1 MAVWRD
7 TGRSV
12 CTAVTS
18 DRVGGRNRV
27 TAQVSK
33 SCLLIVPENNNY
45 YVMGVSVMNGFNVIN
60 LKQ

>member
-12 CTAVTS
+12 CTAITS

-33 SCLLIVPENNNY
+33 SCLLMVLRTIII
-45 YVMGVSVMNGFNVIN
+45 VMGVSVMNGFNVIN